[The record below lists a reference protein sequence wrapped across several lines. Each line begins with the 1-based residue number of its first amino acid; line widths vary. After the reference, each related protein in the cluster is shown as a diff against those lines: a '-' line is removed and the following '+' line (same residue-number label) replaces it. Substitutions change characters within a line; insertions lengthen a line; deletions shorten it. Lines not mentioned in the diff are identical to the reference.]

1 MGDEHITY
9 YITYHILDIYVSE
22 YKMSSSLKHMMYAE
36 KQRDLADCQR
46 KITEREIIC
55 IWWFCN
61 NHEPCVTIITV
72 SDILH
77 QIKKSNEDMEM
88 NGCKLCKLIR
98 RNVQAWLMVYLLDS
112 TGKTDHDPFRKQ
124 RLCFSQFKWILWGN
138 LVLFLQMQQRR
149 VFKPNLLL
157 LSWWKIEVISREKG
171 PVSQKKE
178 LVLQQKF
185 SL

>member
-1 MGDEHITY
+1 MREHITY

-61 NHEPCVTIITV
+61 NPEPCVTIITV

-77 QIKKSNEDMEM
+77 LIYKSNEDMEM
-88 NGCKLCKLIR
+88 NGCKMCKLIR

-157 LSWWKIEVISREKG
+157 LMKNRGHFQGKG
-171 PVSQKKE
+171 PCIPKE
-178 LVLQQKF
+178 RIGASTKV
-185 SL
+185 